1 VTGAPGGS
9 AAGALAALHPDDVRL
24 AAGLIRDGRVWDLSV
39 ELDPAGLPP
48 VDARYGR
55 AFERVDLVSP
65 DEYRDAFGSGAS
77 GFHLDAVSG
86 SVHQGTHIDGL
97 AHIVHRGRIFGDI
110 PESDARDA
118 DGWRV
123 HGAETIAP
131 IVGRAVL
138 IDLVAARGG
147 EALPGNH
154 EIFPDELAG
163 ATRRQGVDIRA
174 GDVVLVRTGKMA
186 QLRDDREHFLERQP
200 GIGVAAA
207 EWLAEQGMVAYGS
220 DTAGTEP
227 QPIGDWE
234 RTVHVALLAER
245 GIHLLEWLDLDG
257 LASSGRHECFFVAAP
272 LRFRGAS
279 GAWLRP
285 VAIT

>member
-1 VTGAPGGS
+1 MS
-9 AAGALAALHPDDVRL
+9 ADPTRSPLASLDASRVR
-24 AAGLIRDGRVWDLSV
+24 AAAELIRDGRVWDLAI
-39 ELDPAGLPP
+39 ELDPARLPP
-48 VDARYGR
+48 VDERFGR
-55 AFERVDLVSP
+55 PFQRIDLLSPEGYREAFR
-65 DEYRDAFGSGAS
+65 SGAS

-97 AHIVHRGRIFGDI
+97 AHIVHDGRIFGGTT
-110 PESDARDA
+110 EAQARDEA
-118 DGWRV
+118 GWRV
-123 HGAETIAP
+123 HGAETIPP

-147 EALPGNH
+147 EALPGSH
-154 EIFPDELAG
+154 EIGPEELAG
-163 ATRRQGVDIRA
+163 AAEEQGVHIRP

-186 QLRDDREHFLERQP
+186 QLGDDREGFLERQP

-207 EWLAEQGMVAYGS
+207 EWLAGRGMAVYGS

-227 QPIGDWE
+227 QPIGDWS

-257 LASSGRHECFFVAAP
+257 LAGSGRRESFFVAAP

>member
-1 VTGAPGGS
+1 VTPTERGAS
-9 AAGALAALHPDDVRL
+9 DGALAALDPDRVRV
-24 AAGLIRDGRVWDLSV
+24 AGGLIRDGRVWDLSV

-55 AFERVDLVSP
+55 AFERIDLVSP
-65 DEYRDAFGSGAS
+65 DGYRRAFDSGES

-97 AHIVHRGRIFGDI
+97 AHIVHRGRIFGAVQ
-110 PESDARDA
+110 ESDARDA
-118 DGWRV
+118 HGWRV

-147 EALPGNH
+147 EALPGSH
-154 EIFPDELAG
+154 EISPDELAD
-163 ATRRQGVDIRA
+163 ATRHQGVDIRA

-186 QLRDDREHFLERQP
+186 QLREDREHFLERQP

-207 EWLAEQGMVAYGS
+207 EWLADQGMAVYGS

-227 QPIGDWE
+227 QPMRDWE
-234 RTVHVALLAER
+234 RTVHVALLTER

-257 LASSGRHECFFVAAP
+257 LAGSGRHECFFVAAP